1 MPGLLLLFLRLLLTA
16 ALYAFLGWALW
27 LLFQDL
33 RQRSGALA
41 APAAPPLVLSQ
52 VCTLGEITSPADA
65 PVIPQAEPEAAL
77 AFRITTAEAI
87 LERDSTCQVYADH
100 PTISARHARLAY
112 HHTQWWVED
121 LHSRNG
127 TWLNDQPVADAVV
140 LTQDDELRCG
150 ALVFVV
156 NFE

>member
-1 MPGLLLLFLRLLLTA
+1 MPGLLLLLLRFLLAA

-41 APAAPPLVLSQ
+41 APAAPPLALTQ
-52 VCTLGEITSPADA
+52 VCLVEADA
-65 PVIPQAEPEAAL
+65 PPPAL
-77 AFRITTAEAI
+77 ADPPAVYQINLAEAI
-87 LERDSTCQVYADH
+87 LGRDSTCQIYVDH

-127 TWLNDQPVADAVV
+127 TWLNDQPVEDAVV
-140 LTQDDELRCG
+140 LAQDDELRCG
-150 ALVFVV
+150 ALVFLVSI
-156 NFE
+156 E

>member
-1 MPGLLLLFLRLLLTA
+1 MPGLLLLFLRFLLAA

-41 APAAPPLVLSQ
+41 APAAPPLVLTQ
-52 VCTLGEITSPADA
+52 ICGLEEAPLAGDPAAPQTVFRLTS
-65 PVIPQAEPEAAL
+65 
-77 AFRITTAEAI
+77 AEAI
-87 LERDSTCQVYADH
+87 LGRDSTCQIYADH

-127 TWLNDQPVADAVV
+127 TWLNDQPVEDAVV

-156 NFE
+156 NLE